1 MERNYR
7 YVQEGNTIRKVYEFP
22 ERDDERRKKLNERQK
37 SHRRT
42 YRQEEKAPKM
52 SLKITLLMAVSVV
65 LSVMSCINYLD
76 AEADITETKNN
87 ITALEKSI
95 DTITTQ
101 NDSVQ
106 YEIDSFVD
114 VDYIIKTATEE
125 LGMVMV
131 REDQI
136 ITYDST
142 RNEYMEQYGDVPE
155 K

>member
-7 YVQEGNTIRKVYEFP
+7 YVQEGNTIRRVYEFP
-22 ERDDERRKKLNERQK
+22 ERDDDRRRKQNKEK

-52 SLKITLLMAVSVV
+52 SLKITLLMAVSVI
-65 LSVMSCINYLD
+65 LSVMSCINYLK
-76 AEADITETKNN
+76 AEADITETKKN

-95 DTITTQ
+95 DTLATQ
-101 NDSVQ
+101 NNSVQ

-114 VDYIIKTATEE
+114 VNYIIKTATEE

-131 REDQI
+131 KKEQI

>member
-1 MERNYR
+1 MERNYS

-22 ERDDERRKKLNERQK
+22 ERGDERRKQYKEK
-37 SHRRT
+37 PHRRT

-52 SLKITLLMAVSVV
+52 SLKITLLMAVSVI
-65 LSVMSCINYLD
+65 LSVMSCINYLN

-87 ITALEKSI
+87 ITSLEKSI

-114 VDYIIKTATEE
+114 VNYIIKTAMEE

-131 REDQI
+131 SKDQI
-136 ITYDST
+136 ITYNST

>member
-7 YVQEGNTIRKVYEFP
+7 YVQEGNTIRKVYVFP
-22 ERDDERRKKLNERQK
+22 EHDDERRKKQNREK
-37 SHRRT
+37 NHRRT

-52 SLKITLLMAVSVV
+52 SLKMTLLMAVSVI
-65 LSVMSCINYLD
+65 LSVMSCINYLN
-76 AEADITETKNN
+76 AEADITETKKR
-87 ITALEKSI
+87 ITSLESSI
-95 DTITTQ
+95 DTLATQ

-114 VDYIIKTATEE
+114 VNNIIKTATEE

-131 REDQI
+131 SKDQI
-136 ITYDST
+136 ITYDNT

-155 K
+155 E

>member
-7 YVQEGNTIRKVYEFP
+7 YVQDGNTIRKVYEFP
-22 ERDDERRKKLNERQK
+22 ERDDERRKQYKEK
-37 SHRRT
+37 PHRRT

-52 SLKITLLMAVSVV
+52 SFKITLLMAVSVI
-65 LSVMSCINYLD
+65 LSVMSCINYLNS
-76 AEADITETKNN
+76 EADVSETKKN
-87 ITALEKSI
+87 ITSLEKSL

-101 NDSVQ
+101 NDAIQ

-114 VDYIIKTATEE
+114 VNYIIKTATEE

-131 REDQI
+131 SRNQV
-136 ITYDST
+136 ITYDSV

>member
-22 ERDDERRKKLNERQK
+22 ERDDERRKKQNREK
-37 SHRRT
+37 NHRRT

-52 SLKITLLMAVSVV
+52 SLKLTLLMAMSVV
-65 LSVMSCINYLD
+65 LSVMSCINYLNV
-76 AEADITETKNN
+76 EADITETKNN
-87 ITALEKSI
+87 ITSIQKSI
-95 DTITTQ
+95 DTLATQ
-101 NDSVQ
+101 NDSIQ
-106 YEIDSFVD
+106 YKIDSFVD
-114 VDYIIKTATEE
+114 VDYIIKTAIEE

-131 REDQI
+131 SKDQI
-136 ITYDST
+136 ITYEST

>member
-22 ERDDERRKKLNERQK
+22 ERDDDRRKQYKEK
-37 SHRRT
+37 PHRRT
-42 YRQEEKAPKM
+42 YRQEEKAPKI
-52 SLKITLLMAVSVV
+52 SLKITLLMAISVI
-65 LSVMSCINYLD
+65 LSVMSCINYLN

-87 ITALEKSI
+87 ITSLEKSI

-114 VDYIIKTATEE
+114 VNYIIKTAIED

-131 REDQI
+131 SKDQI
-136 ITYDST
+136 ITYNST

>member
-7 YVQEGNTIRKVYEFP
+7 YVQDGNTIRKVYEFP
-22 ERDDERRKKLNERQK
+22 ERNDERIKKQERKP
-37 SHRRT
+37 HRRT

-52 SLKITLLMAVSVV
+52 SLKAALFMAATVII
-65 LSVMSCINYLD
+65 SVMSCINYLK
-76 AEADITETKNN
+76 AEADITETKTN
-87 ITALEKSI
+87 ISSLEKSI
-95 DTITTQ
+95 DTISTQ
-101 NDSVQ
+101 NNSVQ
-106 YEIDSFVD
+106 YEIDSYVD
-114 VDYIIKTATEE
+114 VNYIIKTATEE

-131 REDQI
+131 SEDQI

>member
-1 MERNYR
+1 MERNYK
-7 YVQEGNTIRKVYEFP
+7 YVQDGNTVRKIYEFP
-22 ERDDERRKKLNERQK
+22 ERRDEERRKQNNEVRP
-37 SHRRT
+37 HRKT

-52 SLKITLLMAVSVV
+52 SLKITMLMAVSVI

-76 AEADITETKNN
+76 AQADITETKNN
-87 ITALEKSI
+87 ISALEKSI
-95 DTITTQ
+95 DTLATQ

-114 VDYIIKTATEE
+114 VNYIIKTATEE

-131 REDQI
+131 SENQI

>member
-7 YVQEGNTIRKVYEFP
+7 YVQEGNTIRKVYDFP
-22 ERDDERRKKLNERQK
+22 ERNDEERKKLKREK
-37 SHRRT
+37 PHRRT

-52 SLKITLLMAVSVV
+52 SLKATMLMAVSVV
-65 LSVMSCINYLD
+65 LSVISCINYLD
-76 AEADITETKNN
+76 AEADIAETKSN
-87 ITALEKSI
+87 IASLEKSI
-95 DTITTQ
+95 DTITTK
-101 NDSVQ
+101 NDSIQ

-114 VDYIIKTATEE
+114 VNYIIKTAKEE

-131 REDQI
+131 SEDQI
-136 ITYDST
+136 IKYDST

>member
-22 ERDDERRKKLNERQK
+22 ERDDERRKQYKEK
-37 SHRRT
+37 PHRRT
-42 YRQEEKAPKM
+42 YRQEEKAPKI
-52 SLKITLLMAVSVV
+52 SLKITLLMAVSVI
-65 LSVMSCINYLD
+65 LSVMSCINYLN

-87 ITALEKSI
+87 ITSLEKSI

-101 NDSVQ
+101 NDSIQ

-114 VDYIIKTATEE
+114 VNYIIKTAMED

-131 REDQI
+131 SKDQI
-136 ITYDST
+136 ITYNST